1 MQDLQT
7 FPELV
12 RLVAMRSTMYVVLS
26 RKMSGTTLLELFFKM
41 ILCKVLL
48 LIFLEPLAFAILI
61 GTGDKGYFSASPK
74 LIALPV
80 FIL

>member
-1 MQDLQT
+1 MLY
-7 FPELV
+7 FLKKCLV
-12 RLVAMRSTMYVVLS
+12 QHYWSYFL
-26 RKMSGTTLLELFFKM
+26 LFF
-41 ILCKVLL
+41 L